1 LVGPS
6 QSKCTARRLRRR
18 SEDRPARH
26 DVVMNVVACGHCG
39 ERFEISHHAESQDA
53 ALAEKQAVW
62 LQDQFVWH
70 HIQEEK
76 HPGSINLPGM
86 QEMERV

>member
-1 LVGPS
+1 MVNSFPS
-6 QSKCTARRLRRR
+6 KAVARRLRRR
-18 SEDRPARH
+18 SESRPARA

-39 ERFEISHHAESQDA
+39 ERFEISHQAESQDA

-76 HPGSINLPGM
+76 HPGSISLPGM
-86 QEMERV
+86 EEMERV